1 MKKIE
6 NYKNLIIYGF
16 IFYVIL
22 FSFLLIKQNYKLD
35 RKLKTNVTNN
45 AQFEGL
51 VSFDNFVNKKREIL
65 KSYEKINNKNISK
78 ECLTN
83 ISSELENVYFMNH
96 NITTYG
102 DLFSAYQYVY
112 HTEKLDELVK
122 VCGFSQNEASVL
134 WNARF
139 KKVYLT
145 ERELINVVGL
155 YQITLSD
162 VEFEE
167 EKKYYDELS
176 DKSDFNVLS
185 EIRENDKLYI
195 EKIFE
200 ILGEKYE

>member
-22 FSFLLIKQNYKLD
+22 FSFLLIKQNNKLD
-35 RKLKTNVTNN
+35 RKLQTNITNN

-51 VSFDNFVNKKREIL
+51 VSFDNFINKKREIL
-65 KSYEKINNKNISK
+65 KSYEKINNKNVSK
-78 ECLTN
+78 ECLKS
-83 ISSELENVYFMNH
+83 ISSKLENIYFMNH
-96 NITTYG
+96 NINTYG

-112 HTEKLDELVK
+112 HTEILDELVK
-122 VCGFSQNEASVL
+122 VCEFSQDEASIL
-134 WNARF
+134 WDVRA

-145 ERELINVVGL
+145 ERELIDVVGL

-162 VEFEE
+162 MEFET

-176 DKSDFNVLS
+176 DKSDFNILS
-185 EIRENDKLYI
+185 EIREIHKLYI
-195 EKIFE
+195 EKIFG